1 MDIVT
6 YALLN
11 GKIKKILDAEGIEGK
26 SAYQIAVDAGFE
38 GTEEE
43 WLASLQGEDGVSPHI
58 GDNGNWFIGEED
70 TGISASGTGSTD
82 LEGYY
87 NEDNLIALS
96 DEDIA
101 NICQ

>member
-11 GKIKKILDAEGIEGK
+11 GKINKMTGVDTIQGK
-26 SAYQIAVDAGFE
+26 SAYQIAVEAGFE

-43 WLASLQGEDGVSPHI
+43 WLASLEGEDGISPHI

-70 TGISASGTGSTD
+70 TGVAAGGSDTD
-82 LEGYY
+82 LTGYY
-87 NEDNLIALS
+87 NEQNLIALS
-96 DEDIA
+96 EEDIT

>member
-1 MDIVT
+1 MDMIT

-11 GKIKKILDAEGIEGK
+11 GKINKLTNLEGIQGK
-26 SAYQIAVDAGFE
+26 SAYEIAVETGFE

-43 WLASLQGEDGVSPHI
+43 WIISLQGEAGVSPHI
-58 GDNGNWFIGEED
+58 GENGNWFIGEED
-70 TGISASGTGSTD
+70 TGISASGTGSAD

-87 NEDNLIALS
+87 NTENLIALS
-96 DEDIA
+96 EEDIA